1 MVICY
6 ILNNFNDNRRPLD
19 AYGQVER
26 AAWQGGQREGILS
39 QSVQVDIQLH
49 KQQLFLHHRQNR
61 LFAGLPIYLAVF
73 AVEMVLTFVNMLFCW
88 IPILS
93 VVVTV
98 ICKGTIL
105 IIDQLYYICI
115 LTDLRNYRE
124 ATVAEPDIAE
134 VDYEIYETT
143 DEAAT
148 DTQTLQA
155 DGSVADEQMQTKEMS
170 SNDATVQN
178 ESETATTEEAQ
189 DQATGRTEQK

>member
-1 MVICY
+1 MKEYYLNRFKWIFNY
-6 ILNNFNDNRRPLD
+6 TSNNFFYIIGKTVCLL
-19 AYGQVER
+19 V
-26 AAWQGGQREGILS
+26 
-39 QSVQVDIQLH
+39 
-49 KQQLFLHHRQNR
+49 
-61 LFAGLPIYLAVF
+61 GLPIYLAVF

-124 ATVAEPDIAE
+124 ATVAEPD
-134 VDYEIYETT
+134 YEIYETT

-155 DGSVADEQMQTKEMS
+155 DGSVADEQMQTEEMS

-189 DQATGRTEQK
+189 DQATERTEQK

>member
-1 MVICY
+1 MLV
-6 ILNNFNDNRRPLD
+6 
-19 AYGQVER
+19 
-26 AAWQGGQREGILS
+26 
-39 QSVQVDIQLH
+39 
-49 KQQLFLHHRQNR
+49 
-61 LFAGLPIYLAVF
+61 GLPIYLAVF

-124 ATVAEPDIAE
+124 AIVAEPDIAE
-134 VDYEIYETT
+134 ADYEIYETT

-148 DTQTLQA
+148 DTQALQA
-155 DGSVADEQMQTKEMS
+155 DGSVADEQMQTEEMS
-170 SNDATVQN
+170 SNEATVQN
-178 ESETATTEEAQ
+178 ESEAATTEEAQ
-189 DQATGRTEQK
+189 DQATERTEQK

>member
-1 MVICY
+1 MPTGRSSVRRGKEGNVKEYYLNRFKWIFNY
-6 ILNNFNDNRRPLD
+6 TSNNFFYIIGKTVCLL
-19 AYGQVER
+19 V
-26 AAWQGGQREGILS
+26 
-39 QSVQVDIQLH
+39 
-49 KQQLFLHHRQNR
+49 
-61 LFAGLPIYLAVF
+61 GLPIYLAVF

-134 VDYEIYETT
+134 ADYEIYETT

-155 DGSVADEQMQTKEMS
+155 DGSMADEQQT
-170 SNDATVQN
+170 D
-178 ESETATTEEAQ
+178 ETATDQNEVDATEEAQ
-189 DQATGRTEQK
+189 DQATERTEQK

>member
-1 MVICY
+1 MPTGRSSVQRGKEGNVKEYYLNRFKWIFNY
-6 ILNNFNDNRRPLD
+6 TSNNFFYIIGKTVCLL
-19 AYGQVER
+19 V
-26 AAWQGGQREGILS
+26 
-39 QSVQVDIQLH
+39 
-49 KQQLFLHHRQNR
+49 
-61 LFAGLPIYLAVF
+61 GLPIYLAVF

-124 ATVAEPDIAE
+124 ATIAEPDIAE
-134 VDYEIYETT
+134 ADYEIYETT

-148 DTQTLQA
+148 DTQTLQV
-155 DGSVADEQMQTKEMS
+155 DGSVADEQMQTEEMS

-189 DQATGRTEQK
+189 DQATEQTEQK